1 MRKIVSDREKV
12 SLSLWPNAPQNA
24 LGSCCLA
31 AAVIVDVK
39 VDGNIGG
46 GGVHVGLSARRLLA
60 LLEECNPDAS
70 NNDRATYSHRV
81 AERVRAEIVGLALFK
96 TILLRGNA
104 AQIWLGEATQ
114 AQR

>member
-1 MRKIVSDREKV
+1 MT
-12 SLSLWPNAPQNA
+12 A
-24 LGSCCLA
+24 
-31 AAVIVDVK
+31 
-39 VDGNIGG
+39 
-46 GGVHVGLSARRLLA
+46 A

-70 NNDRATYSHRV
+70 NNDCATYSQTKMNV
-81 AERVRAEIVGLALFK
+81 VSVRAEIVGLALFK